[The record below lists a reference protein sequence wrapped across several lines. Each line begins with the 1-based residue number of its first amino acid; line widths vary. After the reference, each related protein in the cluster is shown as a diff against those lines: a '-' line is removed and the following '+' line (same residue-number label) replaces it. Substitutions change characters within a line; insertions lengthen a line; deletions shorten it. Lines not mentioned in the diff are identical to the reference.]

1 MGGIGHVGADPVVE
15 NRFNLDVIKAI
26 SIILMVKKLRQKL
39 IYLEA
44 VVSLVFFEFLFEA
57 IYSSFEAIHPSQN

>member
-1 MGGIGHVGADPVVE
+1 MGGIGNVGADPVVE
-15 NRFNLDVIKAI
+15 NRSNLDLIKTI
-26 SIILMVKKLRQKL
+26 EIILMVKKLRQKL